1 MAKVFLITKIRT
13 SNVGNQALSS
23 ELISLFSKIVG
34 PDNLRVEG
42 RPQGLD
48 GYQLSRLSGLRDPVK
63 TFEEWTDRIAR
74 LFLAQAGSGTGF
86 KPAIRS
92 VELTDF
98 HSTSW
103 NLEKIK
109 SWLRPVKRHLSK
121 WIALREVYR
130 QRLALIA
137 DSDWLIYSGA
147 GEVGDNNV
155 FLRQLVELRVAQKL
169 GKSTAI
175 VNQSIVVKSPLVRS
189 LVEKVYGNL
198 RYAVVRGAKSR
209 DVLLSVGLPPE
220 RIDVVP
226 DTALLTQSQER
237 ESAVTLRAKPRVG
250 INFTPRLALEKAA
263 GQKIV
268 ELLKGLGYEL
278 VFITNEPFE
287 DNKVAARMR
296 TLFNIP
302 SAPVLNYRSY
312 ASFLRQL
319 NFVIS
324 TRLHTNI
331 LALTAGTPTIPIE
344 GNQFKTGELLELLE
358 YPVKVITSSDPT
370 WSETVAQEVLNL
382 HHGRYNFDQ
391 YFKETLPKHV
401 ANVAQN
407 ALWLNRFAGKSN

>member
-1 MAKVFLITKIRT
+1 MVKVFLITKIRT

-23 ELISLFSKIVG
+23 ELIALFCKIVG
-34 PDNLRVEG
+34 IDNLRVEG

-48 GYQLSRLSGLRDPVK
+48 GYQLSRLSGLREPVK
-63 TFEEWTDRIAR
+63 MFEEWTDMLVQ
-74 LFLAQAGSGTGF
+74 LFLAQKGSSNGF
-86 KPAIRS
+86 TPAIRS

-98 HSTSW
+98 HSTAW
-103 NLEKIK
+103 NLEKVK
-109 SWLRPVKRHLSK
+109 SWLRPIKRQLSK

-130 QRLALIA
+130 RRLTLIA
-137 DSDWLIYSGA
+137 DSDWVIYSGA

-169 GKSTAI
+169 GKSTAV

-198 RYAVVRGAKSR
+198 QYAVVRGAKSR
-209 DVLLSVGLPPE
+209 DLLLSVGLAPE
-220 RIDVVP
+220 KIQIVP
-226 DTALLTQSQER
+226 DTALLTKSLER
-237 ESAVTLRAKPRVG
+237 EATVVPGRPRVG
-250 INFTPRLALEKAA
+250 INFTPRVGLSDSA
-263 GQKIV
+263 GKKIV
-268 ELLKGLGYEL
+268 DLLKSLGYEL

-287 DNKVAARMR
+287 DSQVAARMR
-296 TLFNIP
+296 TMYNVQ

-312 ASFLRQL
+312 AYFLKQL

-358 YPVKVITSSDPT
+358 YPVKVINPSDPN
-370 WSETVAQEVLNL
+370 WSDTLEQEVLNL
-382 HHGRYNFDQ
+382 HQNRYDFDQ
-391 YFKETLPKHV
+391 YFGETLPKHV

-407 ALWLNRFAGKSN
+407 ALWLNRFAGKNN